1 MELQIFKNSGT
12 KGAKIKVDET
22 VFGIKPNETVV
33 HQAVVAELSNLR
45 QGTRAAKSRGMVT
58 GSQKKPFRQ
67 KGRGMAR
74 AGTKKSPLWRGG
86 GVVFPPSPHKHIKLM
101 PKKMKQLARRSVLSD
116 KAANGKVM
124 VIDEFNIEK
133 PKTKLFIDLLKNLEL
148 ADMKVIVLPSVIDN
162 NLDLATQNIPNVF
175 VIKATDVSTYDLLD
189 SEVLLFDKAGLTL
202 LNEQLA
208 QKK

>member
-1 MELQIFKNSGT
+1 MELQILKNSGT
-12 KGAKIKVDET
+12 KGAKIKVDKT
-22 VFGIKPNETVV
+22 VFGIKPNEAVV

-45 QGTRAAKSRGMVT
+45 QGTRAAKSRSMVT

-74 AGTKKSPLWRGG
+74 AGTRKSPLWRGG
-86 GVVFPPSPHKHIKLM
+86 GVVFPPSPHKHTKAM
-101 PKKMKQLARRSVLSD
+101 PKKMRQLARRSVLSD
-116 KAANGKVM
+116 KAANGKVI

-133 PKTKLFIDLLKNLEL
+133 PKTKYFIDLLNNLNLSET
-148 ADMKVIVLPSVIDN
+148 KVTVLPSVIDN
-162 NLDLATQNIPNVF
+162 ILNLATRNIPNIF

-202 LNEQLA
+202 LNKQLA

>member
-1 MELQIFKNSGT
+1 MELQIIKNSGT

-22 VFGIKPNETVV
+22 VFGIIPNESVV
-33 HQAVVAELSNLR
+33 HQAIVAELSNLR

-101 PKKMKQLARRSVLSD
+101 PKKMRQLARRSVLSD
-116 KAANGKVM
+116 KAANGKVF

-133 PKTKLFIDLLKNLEL
+133 PKTKHFIDLLKNLKL
-148 ADMKVIVLPSVIDN
+148 SDIKVIVLPSVIDN
-162 NLDLATQNIPNVF
+162 NLNLATRNIPNIF
-175 VIKATDVSTYDLLD
+175 VVKATNVSTYDLLD

-202 LNEQLA
+202 LNKQLA